1 MRTHRRERTAERL
14 QAVLARL
21 VREEIRDPRLGFTT
35 VTGVR
40 MSADLEHAIVYVSRL
55 GSETER
61 RDALSALRHAR
72 GYLRRALAREA
83 GLRHTPDLRF
93 EWDEAIERGA
103 RIEEILVDLRSEDSE
118 AGPKAGSEPE

>member
-1 MRTHRRERTAERL
+1 MRSHRPERTAERL

-40 MSADLEHAIVYVSRL
+40 VSADLEHAVVYVSRL
-55 GSETER
+55 GSERDR

-72 GYLRRALAREA
+72 GYLRRAVAREA
-83 GLRHTPDLRF
+83 GFRHTPDLRF

-103 RIEEILVDLRSEDSE
+103 RIEEILVELRSEDSE
-118 AGPKAGSEPE
+118 ADPESGGSGE

>member
-1 MRTHRRERTAERL
+1 MKTHRPERTAERL

-21 VREEIRDPRLGFTT
+21 VREEIRDPRLRFTT

-40 MSADLEHAIVYVSRL
+40 MSADLEFAIVYVSRL
-55 GSETER
+55 GSESER

-72 GYLRRALAREA
+72 GFLRRGLAREA

-103 RIEEILVDLRSEDSE
+103 RIEEILVDLRSADSDTDPE
-118 AGPKAGSEPE
+118 RGSEPE

>member
-1 MRTHRRERTAERL
+1 MRTHRPERTAERV

-40 MSADLEHAIVYVSRL
+40 MSADLEHAIVYVSRM

-61 RDALSALRHAR
+61 RGALTALRHAR

-93 EWDEAIERGA
+93 VWDEAIERGA
-103 RIEEILVDLRSEDSE
+103 RIEEILVDLRSEGSE
-118 AGPKAGSEPE
+118 ADPERADESD

>member
-1 MRTHRRERTAERL
+1 MKTHRPERTAERL
-14 QAVLARL
+14 QAILARV

-40 MSADLEHAIVYVSRL
+40 VSSDLEHAVVYVSRI
-55 GSETER
+55 GSEAER

-72 GYLRRALAREA
+72 GFLRKALAREA

-103 RIEEILVDLRSEDSE
+103 RIEEILVDLRSEAESE
-118 AGPKAGSEPE
+118 ERSEKE